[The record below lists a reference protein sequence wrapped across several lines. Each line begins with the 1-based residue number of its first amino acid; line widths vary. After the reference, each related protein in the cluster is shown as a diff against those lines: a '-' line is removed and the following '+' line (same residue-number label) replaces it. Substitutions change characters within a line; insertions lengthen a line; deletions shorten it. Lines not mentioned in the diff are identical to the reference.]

1 MSYNNIVFKFVLFKL
16 NTDLV
21 NITDFNGYL
30 SYLNANH
37 LQEVL
42 FPEITIPILFNSLA
56 LYYAVQTSD
65 RKRII
70 KGDKKLG

>member
-1 MSYNNIVFKFVLFKL
+1 MSYNNIVFKFVLLKL

-56 LYYAVQTSD
+56 LYHAVQTSD
-65 RKRII
+65 RERIFNDG
-70 KGDKKLG
+70 KTLG